1 MTKKD
6 TSAAQRIAELA
17 ARVKELNDAYYG
29 TGDTPFPDAD
39 YDALKDEL
47 AALVAEHP
55 ELEPADSPLGKVN
68 APEHLTGP
76 TIRHARPMLS
86 LAKASTEEAIRTF
99 CSRFEGQP
107 FRVSE
112 KLDGLSLSIIYEDGK
127 LDYVA
132 TRGTGTIGELV
143 TDKAR
148 WVIPA
153 LPKKIRFKGRVEVRG
168 EALMPRSTW
177 QAYNDTHPDKPLTN
191 PRNGAAGTLMQKDP
205 EAAAAA
211 GRLLRF
217 FAFGAE
223 RNAAHPPTEIDPEAL
238 GIELAHQTI
247 CDDADAVIAAIH
259 AIGERRDKLDYDID
273 GAVIRLHEPAAFE
286 AAGFNSA
293 EPRGAIAFKYPPE
306 EKLTKLLD
314 VAWQV
319 GKVGR
324 IAPRAKVK
332 PVFVGGVTVENI
344 TLHNP
349 RLIRER
355 DLRIGDTIA
364 VVRRG
369 DVIPFAGR
377 SIPEDRDGSEQVIEP
392 PTHCPSCNTELEVRG
407 TGEERWCPNLQ
418 CPAQIT
424 RRLMHWAS
432 RPAADMEG
440 VGDIWIEKLAEEGVL
455 KTRSDF
461 YTLTA
466 ERLMTYERMGEV
478 SAKNMVDSI
487 ERSKGLGLRRALFGF
502 AIPMASDGTAKRFC
516 LAGYESIEA
525 VADATVEDLVAIR
538 DIGEKVAESVVAFFD
553 RPEVLEEIKALRA
566 HGVDLDVHDEDRP
579 VDVAAAAD
587 SPLKGKSVV
596 ITGAFT
602 DPRSGAKV
610 SRPDVTRLVEQ
621 AAATTASSVSG
632 ETDYLL
638 AGANTGAAKTAKAD
652 KLGVTVV
659 EQDEL
664 WRWLAKA
671 GVA

>member
-1 MTKKD
+1 VSKKD
-6 TSAAQRIAELA
+6 TSTSAAERIAELS

-29 TGDTPFPDAD
+29 SGETPFPDAD

-68 APEHLTGP
+68 APEQLTGP

-112 KLDGLSLSIIYEDGK
+112 KLDGLSLSVVYEDGK

-143 TDKAR
+143 TDKVR
-148 WVIPA
+148 WVIPR
-153 LPKKIRFKGRVEVRG
+153 LPMKIRSKGRVEVRG
-168 EALMPRSTW
+168 EALMPRTTW
-177 QAYNDTHPDKPLTN
+177 QAYNDAHPDKPLTN

-205 EAAAAA
+205 EAAAAS
-211 GRLLRF
+211 GRVLRF

-223 RNAAHPPTEIDPEAL
+223 RADGTAIDPKSL
-238 GIELAHQTI
+238 KIEPAAQEI
-247 CDDADAVIAAIH
+247 CTDADAVIAAIH

-306 EKLTKLLD
+306 EKLTKLLG
-314 VAWQV
+314 VEWQV

-324 IAPRAKVK
+324 IAPRAKVE

-355 DLRIGDTIA
+355 DLRIGDTVA

-377 SIPEDRDGSEQVIEP
+377 SIPEDRDGSEIVIEP
-392 PTHCPSCNTELEVRG
+392 PTHCPSCQTELEVRG

-440 VGDIWIEKLAEEGVL
+440 VGDVWIEKLAEDGVL

-466 ERLMTYERMGEV
+466 EQLLTYERMGEV

-487 ERSKGLGLRRALFGF
+487 ERSKGLGLRRALFGL
-502 AIPMASDGTAKRFC
+502 AIPMASDGTAKRLC
-516 LAGYESIEA
+516 LAGYE
-525 VADATVEDLVAIR
+525 DLEDIAAAGVPELVWIK
-538 DIGEKVAESVVAFFD
+538 DIGPKVAESLVAFFD
-553 RPEVLEEIKALRA
+553 RPEVLEEIDGLRA

-579 VDVAAAAD
+579 VDVAVAGD
-587 SPLKGKSVV
+587 SPLKGKTVV

-602 DPRSGAKV
+602 NPRSGAKV
-610 SRPDVTRLVEQ
+610 SRPEVTRLVEQ
-621 AAATTASSVSG
+621 AAATAASSVSG

-638 AGANTGAAKTAKAD
+638 AGANTGASKTAKAD

-664 WRWLAKA
+664 WAWLAEA

>member
-1 MTKKD
+1 VTKKD
-6 TSAAQRIAELA
+6 TSAAARIAELTA
-17 ARVKELNDAYYG
+17 EVQRLNDLYYG
-29 TGDTPFPDAD
+29 VGETPIPDAD
-39 YDALKDEL
+39 FDALKDEL
-47 AALVAEHP
+47 AELVALNP
-55 ELEPADSPLGKVN
+55 DLAPADNPLEQVN
-68 APEHLTGP
+68 APAQLKGP

-86 LAKASTEEAIRTF
+86 LAKATTEEAIRTF
-99 CSRFEGQP
+99 CGRFEGQV

-112 KLDGLSLSIIYEDGK
+112 KLDGLSLSIVYEDGK

-143 TDKAR
+143 TDKAG
-148 WVIPA
+148 WV
-153 LPKKIRFKGRVEVRG
+153 LPELPRKIRFKGRVEVRG

-177 QAYNDTHPDKPLTN
+177 QAYNDAHPDKPLTN

-223 RNAAHPPTEIDPEAL
+223 REDGTAIDPKAL
-238 GIELAHQTI
+238 RIEPAAQEI
-247 CDDADAVIAAIH
+247 CDDADGVIAAIH
-259 AIGERRDKLDYDID
+259 AIGTRRDTLDYDID

-306 EKLTKLLD
+306 EKLTKLLA
-314 VAWQV
+314 VEWQV

-324 IAPRAKVK
+324 IAPRAKVE

-377 SIPEDRDGSEQVIEP
+377 SIPEDRDGSEVEIVP
-392 PTHCPSCNTELEVRG
+392 PTHCPSCGTELEVRG

-432 RPAADMEG
+432 RSAADMDG
-440 VGDIWIEKLAEEGVL
+440 VGDVWIEKLADDGIL
-455 KTRSDF
+455 KRRADF

-466 ERLMTYERMGEV
+466 EQLMTYERMGEV
-478 SAKNMVDSI
+478 SAAKMVESI
-487 ERSKGLGLRRALFGF
+487 ERSKGVGLRRALIGL
-502 AIPMASDGTAKRFC
+502 AIPMASDGTAKRLC
-516 LAGYESIEA
+516 LAGYERIED
-525 VADATVEDLVAIR
+525 VAAASVEELVAIR
-538 DIGEKVAESVVAFFD
+538 DIGEKVAESVVAFFA
-553 RPEVLEEIKALRA
+553 RPEVVAEITALRE
-566 HGVDLDVHDEDRP
+566 HGVDLDVHAEDRP
-579 VDVAAAAD
+579 LDVAAAAD
-587 SPLKGKSVV
+587 SPLKGKTVV

-621 AAATTASSVSG
+621 AAASTASSVSAA
-632 ETDYLL
+632 TDYLL

-664 WRWLAKA
+664 WRWLAQA

>member
-6 TSAAQRIAELA
+6 TSAAERIAELS

-29 TGDTPFPDAD
+29 TGETTMPDAD

-47 AALVAEHP
+47 AALVVEHP

-86 LAKASTEEAIRTF
+86 LAKASTEEAIRAF
-99 CSRFEGQP
+99 CARFAGQS

-112 KLDGLSLSIIYEDGK
+112 KLDGLSLSVVYEDGK

-132 TRGTGTIGELV
+132 TRGTGTVGELV

-148 WVIPA
+148 WVIPE
-153 LPKKIRFKGRVEVRG
+153 LPKKIRLKGRIEVRG

-205 EAAAAA
+205 EAAATA

-223 RNAAHPPTEIDPEAL
+223 RNAAHPPTEIDPEKL

-247 CDDADAVIAAIH
+247 CTDAEAVIAAIH

-377 SIPEDRDGSEQVIEP
+377 SIPEDRDGSETVIEP

-440 VGDIWIEKLAEEGVL
+440 VGDIWIEKLADEGVL

-466 ERLMTYERMGEV
+466 EQLMTYERMGEV

-525 VADATVEDLVAIR
+525 VAAATVEELVAIR

-553 RPEVLEEIKALRA
+553 RPEVIEEIAALRA